1 MTDREYYE
9 KRIKPLMQSFDQSR
23 SEIVAWERLSDIDK
37 AQVSEIRREEQRV
50 L

>member
-9 KRIKPLMQSFDQSR
+9 KRIKPLMQTFDQSR
-23 SEIVAWERLSDIDK
+23 SEADAWDKLSEMDR
-37 AQVSEIRREEQRV
+37 AQISEIRREEQRV